1 LISIGEIY
9 KNEIGEQVKMEDF
22 IKKAIKKIENKEKNN
37 NLDYEK
43 KMKMDY
49 YTKIIKE
56 IENKIYKKRLIS
68 KDATASVFQHLI
80 KILGPKD
87 DNSLKYCNMDSND
100 T

>member
-1 LISIGEIY
+1 
-9 KNEIGEQVKMEDF
+9 
-22 IKKAIKKIENKEKNN
+22 
-37 NLDYEK
+37 
-43 KMKMDY
+43 MKMDY

-87 DNSLKYCNMDSND
+87 DNSLKYCNMDSKD